1 MDIVTE
7 NVCVELE
14 DGKEDGLGNIWTRC
28 FPPKVCGREAFCMEL
43 LELATRVGPFTGT
56 LTEAEGGAERRGRGF

>member
-28 FPPKVCGREAFCMEL
+28 FPPKVCGSDTFWMEL
-43 LELATRVGPFTGT
+43 LEFAIAVGPFMGT
-56 LTEAEGGAERRGRGF
+56 LTEAEG